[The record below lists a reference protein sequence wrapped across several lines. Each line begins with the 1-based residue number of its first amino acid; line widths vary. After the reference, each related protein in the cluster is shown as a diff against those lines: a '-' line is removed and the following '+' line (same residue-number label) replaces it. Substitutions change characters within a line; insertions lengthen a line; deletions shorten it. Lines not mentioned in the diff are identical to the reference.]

1 MWAYFLKG
9 GTDDLKS
16 FLPLLQRLARLYT
29 EKRLT
34 RASAALSFFL
44 TSTLF
49 PLLIILY
56 TLLGSSSERIERIL
70 GFARSLMAAETADTI
85 AEFLRYVALNNSQS
99 MMMAALVLLLT
110 SASAA
115 VRTLQATIG
124 ELQGEPRYRGLRD
137 FLFSLIFSLLF
148 TAALYFSILVMLTG
162 RDFLVWFNGIFPIFD
177 ISAAWQV
184 LRYPLMAAIEYGI
197 LCGLYLVSLPHK
209 SRYPIRPGALLATAA
224 LVGVSVAF
232 SAFIG
237 ASARYPLVYGS
248 LASVI
253 LLMMWLYTCCLMI
266 FCGAALNVALRDQRR
281 EDQQRRFA
289 PKEE

>member
-1 MWAYFLKG
+1 MKRVW
-9 GTDDLKS
+9 
-16 FLPLLQRLARLYT
+16 PLLRRWAGLYT

-56 TLLGSSSERIERIL
+56 TLLGSSPERIERIM
-70 GFARSLMAAETADTI
+70 GFARGLMAAETADTI
-85 AEFLRYVALNNSQS
+85 GEFLGYVARNNSQS
-99 MMMAALVLLLT
+99 MMMAALILLLT

-124 ELQGEPRYRGLRD
+124 ELQGEPRYRGLTD
-137 FLFSLIFSLLF
+137 FVFSLIFSLLF
-148 TAALYFSILVMLTG
+148 TAALYFAILVMLTG
-162 RDFLVWFNGIFPIFD
+162 REFLAWFNGIFPIFD
-177 ISAAWQV
+177 STEAWQI
-184 LRYPLMAAIEYGI
+184 LRYPLLAAIEYAI
-197 LCGLYLVSLPHK
+197 ICGLYLVSLPRK
-209 SRYPIRPGALLATAA
+209 RRYAIRPGALLATAA

-266 FCGAALNVALRDQRR
+266 FCGAALNVALRDQHRG
-281 EDQQRRFA
+281 EMQRRFA
-289 PKEE
+289 PDAGKE

>member
-1 MWAYFLKG
+1 MKRFWA
-9 GTDDLKS
+9 
-16 FLPLLQRLARLYT
+16 LLRRWAGLYT

-56 TLLGSSSERIERIL
+56 TLLGSSPDRIERIM
-70 GFARSLMAAETADTI
+70 GFAHQLMAAETADTI
-85 AEFLRYVALNNSQS
+85 GDFLSYVAHNNSRS
-99 MMMAALVLLLT
+99 MMMAALILLLT

-124 ELQGEPRYRGLRD
+124 EMQGEPRFRGLTD

-148 TAALYFSILVMLTG
+148 TAALYFAILVMLTG
-162 RDFLVWFNGIFPIFD
+162 REFLAWFKGIFPVFD
-177 ISAAWQV
+177 SAGVWQV
-184 LRYPLMAAIEYGI
+184 LRYPLLAAIEYAI
-197 LCGLYLVSLPHK
+197 ICGLFLVSLPRRR
-209 SRYPIRPGALLATAA
+209 RYPIGPGALLATAA

-253 LLMMWLYTCCLMI
+253 LLMLWLYTCCLVI
-266 FCGAALNVALRDQRR
+266 FSGAALNVALRDQRR
-281 EDQQRRFA
+281 EEKQRRFA
-289 PKEE
+289 PQEEE